1 MVATDMGT
9 RGPAAGGGVR
19 SWRGHGDGE
28 GEGRDANKRGQLRRR
43 NSVDSTRVRAL
54 PHSSAVFDAGV
65 LRGNPKKTVSRVVH
79 RGPRNES
86 GSVLLLSL
94 SPAANRKLFFFFFSE
109 VHLVEGSVF
118 TTEKAKL

>member
-28 GEGRDANKRGQLRRR
+28 GEGGGRDAKKRGQLRRR

-54 PHSSAVFDAGV
+54 PHSSAVFDAGA
-65 LRGNPKKTVSRVVH
+65 LRGNPKK
-79 RGPRNES
+79 
-86 GSVLLLSL
+86 LSL
-94 SPAANRKLFFFFFSE
+94 ASFTEVHATSPARFCFCLFPPPATSKLFYSFFLRS
-109 VHLVEGSVF
+109 
-118 TTEKAKL
+118 T